1 MDADAG
7 DAGVMDI
14 VVEMD
19 MEISKNLGNAQNG
32 IRVFSA
38 CARPI

>member
-1 MDADAG
+1 MN
-7 DAGVMDI
+7 I

-19 MEISKNLGNAQNG
+19 METSKILGNAQNG

-38 CARPI
+38 CAR